1 MDNEQPTVPNTD
13 GDPAIA
19 EALAAI
25 EIKPTAPDE
34 AFARHAM
41 TSTTVDAWFNEMFHN
56 SLVSRDPQIFNYC
69 QAAKEELKR
78 RLAAL

>member
-1 MDNEQPTVPNTD
+1 MDENTLPETD
-13 GDPAIA
+13 AGEVTPA
-19 EALAAI
+19 
-25 EIKPTAPDE
+25 APSPADQV
-34 AFARHAM
+34 
-41 TSTTVDAWFNEMFHN
+41 VDAWFNEMFHN